1 MWNAFRTFKITLN
14 LKMNAMK
21 KNLLLLC
28 ALALASIA
36 VGCTGSQDI
45 VEPDRDN
52 FNTEPMKAKRPGFT
66 EQ

>member
-1 MWNAFRTFKITLN
+1 
-14 LKMNAMK
+14 MK